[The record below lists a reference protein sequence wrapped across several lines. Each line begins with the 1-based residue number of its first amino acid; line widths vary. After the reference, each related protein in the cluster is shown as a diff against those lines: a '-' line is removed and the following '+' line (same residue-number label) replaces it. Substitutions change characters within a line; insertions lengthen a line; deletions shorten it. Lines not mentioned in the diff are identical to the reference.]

1 MLARAILPSS
11 FCVIQYIFVSHRSTH
26 ATRTPA
32 PDAPLPSP
40 PRHPP
45 LFSPDP
51 LQVRADKP
59 FRLAIGSFV
68 EEYSNKVEIITL
80 DEDRGTFPAAPQ
92 FSFTHPYPCTKILF
106 IPDKECCKE
115 DLVATA
121 GDYLRIWTIRED
133 GVQLASLLNNN
144 KNSEFCAPLTSFDWN
159 ETNLAR
165 VGTSSL
171 DTTCTIWDIER
182 QVVDTQLIAHDKE
195 VCSRNR
201 TRTEEKER
209 RDRAEKH
216 ARTRNP
222 RP

>member
-1 MLARAILPSS
+1 MAAPPGPGVGEKRAEI
-11 FCVIQYIFVSHRSTH
+11 YTYE
-26 ATRTPA
+26 A
-32 PDAPLPSP
+32 PWLIYAVNWS
-40 PRHPP
+40 
-45 LFSPDP
+45 
-51 LQVRADKP
+51 VRADKP

-201 TRTEEKER
+201 TRTEEKEEETGQKNTLEPETL
-209 RDRAEKH
+209 DPE
-216 ARTRNP
+216 TPNP
-222 RP
+222 RR